1 MLSSRLNFF
10 NKGKKHVEHRWTC
23 DNPAQNHYT
32 LISFTMKQNETSATL
47 IDYLKAAPLYLLPQH
62 LLSRMMLALTRIRF
76 VPFKN
81 LHIRWFAKQF
91 QINLD
96 EAKLNAPED
105 FPTFNH
111 FFTRELKEG
120 VREVVQDPQLL
131 ACPVDGAVSQAG
143 KIESGRLYQ
152 AKGHNYSLEAL
163 LGGDQALCD
172 TFQHGR
178 FATIYLSPRDY
189 HRIHMPCDATLKQM
203 AHIPG
208 RLFSVNNASAKVI
221 PGLFA
226 RNERVV
232 ALFETEYGPVAMILV
247 GAIFVGSI
255 ETVWHGVVTPPSR
268 HNVKQW
274 HYNDDEAIELK
285 RGEEMGRFNMG
296 STVIML
302 FANPD
307 VELSVGMA
315 AGIPVRLGQAMAEL
329 AIKPEQK

>member
-1 MLSSRLNFF
+1 
-10 NKGKKHVEHRWTC
+10 
-23 DNPAQNHYT
+23 
-32 LISFTMKQNETSATL
+32 MKQDQQTATF
-47 IDYLKAAPLYLLPQH
+47 IDYLKALPLYLLPQH

-76 VPFKN
+76 APFKN

-91 QINLD
+91 SINMD
-96 EAKLNAPED
+96 EAKQPELSAY
-105 FPTFNH
+105 PTFNQ
-111 FFTRELKEG
+111 FFTRELKEDARPIIDG
-120 VREVVQDPQLL
+120 AQQF

-143 KIESGRLYQ
+143 PIEDGRVYQ
-152 AKGHNYSLEAL
+152 AKGHDYSLNTL
-163 LGGDQALCD
+163 LGGDEAL
-172 TFQHGR
+172 TEVFKGGS
-178 FATIYLSPRDY
+178 FSTLYLSPRDY
-189 HRIHMPCDATLKQM
+189 HRIHMPCDAQLKQM
-203 AHIPG
+203 LHVPG
-208 RLFSVNNASAKVI
+208 RLFSVNTASAKVI

-232 ALFETEYGPVAMILV
+232 TVYDTEYGPMAMILV

-274 HYNDDEAIELK
+274 HYQDAEAINLK

-307 VELSVGMA
+307 VAFSPEIT
-315 AGIPVRLGQAMAEL
+315 AGKPVRLGQLLAEHRS
-329 AIKPEQK
+329 A